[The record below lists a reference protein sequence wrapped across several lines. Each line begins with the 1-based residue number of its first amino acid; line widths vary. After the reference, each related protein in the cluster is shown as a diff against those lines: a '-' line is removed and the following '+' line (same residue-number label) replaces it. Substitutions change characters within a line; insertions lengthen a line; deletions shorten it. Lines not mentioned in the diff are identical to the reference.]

1 MPVTHGPGGPIH
13 MTMPETTDATD
24 THDSADAQRS
34 ERIRLHNLREL
45 ARQAG
50 TRSDQATPATEIIG
64 NRRWSRRQWGH
75 ASLVATAGALLL
87 AIVPGFNT
95 AVDVPAN
102 ARLTTLALSLP
113 TQTVTAPAAAAATDW
128 TLVSVQ
134 KGQTLGAIFD
144 EMGIPATTMQ
154 ALLKQPG
161 ARESLTR
168 LRPGTELGFSFQPA
182 GADGRPGALQALRYD
197 RGETQRV
204 ELSLVDGEVVE
215 NVIER
220 PLEIRTTVV
229 SGKVGRSLFHTAR
242 KLGLSGSS
250 INKLTDEIFKYDIDF
265 NTDVTQ
271 NDRFS
276 VVVEQVYRE
285 GELLRTGEVQ
295 AAVFTAKGKPFTA
308 FRFERDGKAEY
319 FDADGRPLKKSFIRM
334 PIQYARLSSKFGS
347 RRHPVHGTVRQHKG
361 VDYAARTGTPIM
373 AAGDARV
380 QFKGWRGGY
389 GNTVILDHGRGY
401 TTLYA
406 HMSGFGNIRQGQRIS
421 QGTVIGRVGT
431 TGLSTGPH
439 LHYEFRING
448 VHRNPL
454 QHTMPEPEPLKG
466 TALIAFKA
474 QTGPALARIRT
485 VEDVIYAQV
494 AAGDDDT
501 RVAAADHDTTAAPA
515 GAADCPVPRTAS
527 ADGLAHMAGPPAFS
541 D

>member
-1 MPVTHGPGGPIH
+1 
-13 MTMPETTDATD
+13 MTTPES
-24 THDSADAQRS
+24 HQSDAQRS
-34 ERIRLHNLREL
+34 ERVRLENLREL
-45 ARQAG
+45 ERQA
-50 TRSDQATPATEIIG
+50 TTSSHQAEASAETTG
-64 NRRWSRRQWGH
+64 NRRWSRRQWAH
-75 ASLVATAGALLL
+75 ASLIATAGALLL

-95 AVDVPAN
+95 AVDVPHS
-102 ARLTTLALSLP
+102 ARLTTLSLSLP
-113 TQTVTAPAAAAATDW
+113 ALPVQPEPEAAAANWMPVT
-128 TLVSVQ
+128 VE

-144 EMGIPATTMQ
+144 ELGIPASTMH
-154 ALLKQPG
+154 ALLEQPG
-161 ARESLTR
+161 ARDALTR
-168 LRPGTELGFSFQPA
+168 LRPGVQLGFAFNPA
-182 GADGRPGALQALRYD
+182 PENGGRGSLHALRYD
-197 RGETQRV
+197 RGEAERV
-204 ELSLVDGEVVE
+204 ELALDAGKVVE
-215 NVIER
+215 TVIER
-220 PLEIRTTVV
+220 PIEVRTSVV
-229 SGKVGRSLFHTAR
+229 SGKVGRSLFHSAR

-250 INKLTDEIFKYDIDF
+250 INMLTDEIFQYDIDF

-285 GELLRTGEVQ
+285 GELLRTGKVL
-295 AAVFTAKGKPFTA
+295 AAVFTAKNKPFTA
-308 FRFERDGKAEY
+308 FRFEQDGKTEYYNAE
-319 FDADGRPLKKSFIRM
+319 GRPLKKSFIRM
-334 PIQYARLSSKFGS
+334 PIQYARLSSRFGS
-347 RRHPVHGTVRQHKG
+347 RRHPVSGNVRQHKG

-406 HMSGFGNIRQGQRIS
+406 HMSGFGNIRQGQRVS

-466 TALIAFKA
+466 VALAAFHA

-485 VEDVIYAQV
+485 VEDIIYAQV
-494 AAGDDDT
+494 PDAADGT
-501 RVAAADHDTTAAPA
+501 RVAKARRDAPS
-515 GAADCPVPRTAS
+515 GR
-527 ADGLAHMAGPPAFS
+527 GQG
-541 D
+541 

>member
-1 MPVTHGPGGPIH
+1 
-13 MTMPETTDATD
+13 MTTPESP
-24 THDSADAQRS
+24 HSPDAQRS
-34 ERIRLHNLREL
+34 NRVRLDNLREL
-45 ARQAG
+45 ERQTASTRHQADTDTG
-50 TRSDQATPATEIIG
+50 TTG
-64 NRRWSRRQWGH
+64 NRRWSRRQWAH
-75 ASLVATAGALLL
+75 ASLAATAGALLL

-95 AVDVPAN
+95 AVDVPHSS
-102 ARLTTLALSLP
+102 RLTTLSLSLP
-113 TQTVTAPAAAAATDW
+113 AQPVVAEEARQASEWLPVA
-128 TLVSVQ
+128 VE

-144 EMGIPATTMQ
+144 DLGIPAATMH

-161 ARESLTR
+161 ARDALTR
-168 LRPGTELGFSFQPA
+168 LRPGAQLGFAFDLPA
-182 GADGRPGALQALRYD
+182 ADGKRGALRALRYD
-197 RGETQRV
+197 RNETERV
-204 ELSLVDGEVVE
+204 ELALAGGAVVE
-215 NVIER
+215 TVIER
-220 PLEIRTTVV
+220 PIEVRTSVV
-229 SGKVGRSLFHTAR
+229 SGEVGRSLFHSAR

-250 INKLTDEIFKYDIDF
+250 INKLTDDIFQYDIDF
-265 NTDVTQ
+265 NTDVAAS
-271 NDRFS
+271 DRFS

-285 GELLRTGEVQ
+285 GELLRTGDVL

-308 FRFERDGKAEY
+308 FRFEHDGKTAYYNEE
-319 FDADGRPLKKSFIRM
+319 GRPLKKSFIRM
-334 PIQYARLSSKFGS
+334 PIQYARLSSRFGS
-347 RRHPVHGTVRQHKG
+347 RRHPVSGNVRQHKG

-406 HMSGFGNIRQGQRIS
+406 HMSGFGNIRQGQRVS
-421 QGTVIGRVGT
+421 QGTVIGRVGS

-494 AAGDDDT
+494 PAADDDT
-501 RVAAADHDTTAAPA
+501 RVAAADRDAAVTR
-515 GAADCPVPRTAS
+515 GR
-527 ADGLAHMAGPPAFS
+527 G
-541 D
+541 